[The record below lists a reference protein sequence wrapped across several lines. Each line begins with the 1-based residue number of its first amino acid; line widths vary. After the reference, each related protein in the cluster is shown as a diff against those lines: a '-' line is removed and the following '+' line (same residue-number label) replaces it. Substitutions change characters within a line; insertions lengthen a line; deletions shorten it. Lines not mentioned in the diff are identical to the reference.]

1 MKKAFSYMFQDSLFG
16 KKAVIYFV
24 LTLFITFLN
33 LLVNLYSE
41 LNPNSYFPVYIYVYA
56 FFGIFVSFLLDGY
69 FIACIQKF
77 TEDME
82 NPVIPFINFKRD
94 MKKGLKLLVTK
105 LLAAIVYGLIFVG
118 VITLLYLLHT
128 AGMQILANI
137 LAHIWALVMISF
149 LSVYSISFINLFV
162 KTESLK
168 SLINI
173 PKATKFIAENAKE
186 YFKTLGI
193 LALLIFVVFILN
205 FVFMTLFM
213 FLIGNNV
220 LTSFIMALFI
230 SLVTIYLMYVSAHII
245 ANFIKEK

>member
-94 MKKGLKLLVTK
+94 MKKGLKLLVAK
-105 LLAAIVYGLIFVG
+105 VLAFIVYGAIFFGMV
-118 VITLLYLLHT
+118 TLFYFIHVSGLK
-128 AGMQILANI
+128 ILADI
-137 LAHIWALVMISF
+137 LAHLWILALIAF
-149 LSVYSISFINLFV
+149 LSVYSLSFVNLFV

-168 SLINI
+168 SLINF
-173 PKATKFIAENAKE
+173 PKATKFIKEHAKE

-193 LALLIFVVFILN
+193 LVLLVVAVFILN

-213 FLIGNNV
+213 FLIGNNA